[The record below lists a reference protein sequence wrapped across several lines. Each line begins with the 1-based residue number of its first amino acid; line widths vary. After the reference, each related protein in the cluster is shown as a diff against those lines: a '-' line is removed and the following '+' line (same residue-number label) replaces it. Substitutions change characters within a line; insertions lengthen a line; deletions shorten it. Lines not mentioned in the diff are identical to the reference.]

1 MPGTLVIAGWNWESV
16 TSPPRTEEIFAE
28 SGLFA
33 GLPEHSRA
41 LLAGAT
47 ARRTYKAGDLIFHK
61 GDPGDTLHIV
71 VSGLIKVFLT
81 TDGDQEDEIVI
92 AILGPGQFVGE
103 LSLLDGRPRSAS
115 VQAVETVETLV
126 VPRDRFLTALRANPQ
141 ALEALVMTLAT
152 RLREMNVLTADIASL
167 ETATLP

>member
-1 MPGTLVIAGWNWESV
+1 MPGTIVHARDCQLVI
-16 TSPPRTEEIFAE
+16 SPPRTEEIFAE

-41 LLAGAT
+41 LLAEAT
-47 ARRTYKAGDLIFHK
+47 THRTYRAGELLFQK
-61 GDPGDTLHIV
+61 GDPGNTLHIV
-71 VSGLIKVFLT
+71 VAGLIKVFIT
-81 TDGDQEDEIVI
+81 ADADDEDEIVI

-115 VQAVETVETLV
+115 VEAIETVETLV
-126 VPRDRFLTALRANPQ
+126 VPRNEFLMALRANPQ

-167 ETATLP
+167 GTALT